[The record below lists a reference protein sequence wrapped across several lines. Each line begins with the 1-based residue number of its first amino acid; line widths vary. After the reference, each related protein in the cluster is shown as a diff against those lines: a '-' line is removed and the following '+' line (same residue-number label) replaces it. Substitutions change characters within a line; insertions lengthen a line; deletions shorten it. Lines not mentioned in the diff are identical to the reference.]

1 MSAVFSRL
9 LLATEHSEFDSGAEA
24 LALAMARRCDLP
36 LQVVLPLASN
46 PEYEAMAPEMA
57 AREEALAAAA
67 LRSLAAQATREG
79 VAVQW
84 QARRGPDLAREIV
97 DEAEECGADL
107 LVIRRR
113 GKRGFLAKLLLGQ
126 MVRDVVVR
134 SPCSVLVAPRGARMW
149 SRGVLAAL
157 DPSSPDMTPVAT
169 AAAIAAECALP
180 LTVVSV
186 GAAEEGVAGR
196 VCSTARALGVEAQVQ
211 WRGGRPHEQIVAAA
225 REAGAD
231 LVVIGRRGEETVAH
245 AWLGGVAQKVI
256 GFAEVPV
263 LVAVGPSPTTAG
275 SP

>member
-24 LALAMARRCDLP
+24 LAWAMARRCELP

-46 PEYEAMAPEMA
+46 PEYEAMAPEVA
-57 AREEALAAAA
+57 AREEAQAAAA
-67 LRSLAAQATREG
+67 LRSLAGQAAREG
-79 VAVQW
+79 VAVQL

-97 DEAEECGADL
+97 DEAVECGADL

-113 GKRGFLAKLLLGQ
+113 GKRGFLARLLLGQ

-157 DPSSPDMTPVAT
+157 DPSSRDMTPVAT
-169 AAAIAAECALP
+169 AAAIAAECRLP
-180 LTVVSV
+180 LTVVCV
-186 GAAEEGVAGR
+186 GAAEEAVPEHVR
-196 VCSTARALGVEAQVQ
+196 STARALGVQAQVL
-211 WRGGRPHEQIVAAA
+211 WRSGRPHEQIVAAA

-231 LVVIGRRGEETVAH
+231 LVVIGRRGDETLAH

-256 GFAEVPV
+256 GFADVPV
-263 LVAVGPSPTTAG
+263 LVAVGPTSTPAG